1 MRKALGTKENLFVTE
16 LDVTNEDQVNA
27 AVRTAV
33 HRFERIDVLVNN
45 AGYGQLG
52 VFEETTPVAGSRPV
66 RHECVRSDRGDA
78 SGAADHA
85 ELADR
90 SHLQHLCHR
99 RTEGLFRG
107 RHLQLQQIRGRGLLT
122 VDCGGTRPVGN
133 YVTAISPGF
142 FRTDFLDGSSV
153 QYAEGKISDYAKG
166 AAEFRAFMHKPNH
179 EQAGNPARL
188 AKAIMKPA
196 DVEKPPASFVAG
208 SDAVEIATDAISV
221 QKAQIDSWR
230 DLSVSTDGTWSQTPR
245 QAG

>member
-90 SHLQHLCHR
+90 SHLQHLCIA
-99 RTEGLFRG
+99 GLK
-107 RHLQLQQIRGRGLLT
+107 
-122 VDCGGTRPVGN
+122 
-133 YVTAISPGF
+133 GF
-142 FRTDFLDGSSV
+142 FGGAIYNSS
-153 QYAEGKISDYAKG
+153 K
-166 AAEFRAFMHKPNH
+166 F
-179 EQAGNPARL
+179 
-188 AKAIMKPA
+188 
-196 DVEKPPASFVAG
+196 
-208 SDAVEIATDAISV
+208 AVEGFSQSIAEELAP
-221 QKAQIDSWR
+221 
-230 DLSVSTDGTWSQTPR
+230 LGTT
-245 QAG
+245 